1 MIPKRGNRV
10 SDQKKSM
17 TRESERIVE
26 LYERNAYA
34 WDEQRGRPRALM
46 ELGWLDR
53 FTALISRGGSILD
66 IGCGSGKPIAAHL
79 IAQGFAVTGVDSS
92 PTMIDMCNDRFPALQ
107 WLVADMRTLALDKR
121 FDGIIAWDSFFH
133 LTPDD
138 QRAMFPIFG
147 AHAKPHA
154 PLLFTSGPRHG
165 DAIGSFEGEPLY
177 HGSLDASEYR
187 GLLRDNGFAVV
198 DHVADDPTCGG
209 HTVWLARRDKAD

>member
-1 MIPKRGNRV
+1 MIPKSENRGP
-10 SDQKKSM
+10 DQKKSM

-53 FTALISRGGSILD
+53 FTAPISRGGSILD

-92 PTMIDMCNDRFPALQ
+92 PTMIDMCSDRFPAHV
-107 WLVADMRTLALDKR
+107 WLVADMRTPALGTR
-121 FDGIIAWDSFFH
+121 FGGIIAWDSFFH

-147 AHAKPHA
+147 AHAKPGA

-187 GLLRDNGFAVV
+187 SLLRDNGFAVV
-198 DHVADDPTCGG
+198 DHVVEDP
-209 HTVWLARRDKAD
+209 A